1 MITSIKLSI
10 LVFALIIHQ
19 SITYKPVVLIH
30 GIMTGSGS
38 MELIKNRIE
47 EKHPGTLVYNVNR
60 FESWSSL
67 ETMWHQV
74 LEIGMDVA
82 NISSKHPQGIN
93 LIGYSQGGLI
103 ARGIVE
109 TFENV
114 SVDTFISLSSPQA
127 GQYGAGF
134 LHVVFP
140 GLVKETAYE
149 LFYSRVGQHTSVGNY
164 WRDPYHQTLYD
175 SYSVYLPYINNHIQS
190 AKSEDFKKNMLRLK
204 RLVLIG
210 GPDDQVI
217 TPWQSSQ
224 FGYYDANETVVEMRG
239 QDIYLSDKIGL
250 KTLDKTKRL
259 HVVTVPGVNHF
270 NWHMNVS
277 IVDDHL
283 LPYLD

>member
-1 MITSIKLSI
+1 MTLKLS
-10 LVFALIIHQ
+10 LTLLLCFVQCFA
-19 SITYKPVVLIH
+19 YKPVVLIH

-38 MELIKNRIE
+38 MEIISRRIQ
-47 EKHPGTLVYNVNR
+47 EKHPGTKIYNVNR

-74 LEIGMDVA
+74 LEIGKDVA
-82 NISSKHPQGIN
+82 NISSQYPEGIN
-93 LIGYSQGGLI
+93 LIGYSQGGLV
-103 ARGIVE
+103 ARGIVQ
-109 TFENV
+109 TFPNV

-140 GLVKETAYE
+140 GLVKESAYE

-164 WRDPYHQTLYD
+164 WRDPYHQPLYEK
-175 SYSVYLPYINNHIQS
+175 YSVYLPYINNHIVS
-190 AKSEDFKKNMLRLK
+190 EKSNDFKTNLLRLK

-224 FGYYDANETVVEMRG
+224 FGYYNANETVIEMRG
-239 QDIYLSDKIGL
+239 QDIYTLDRIGL
-250 KTLDKTKRL
+250 RALDTSGRL
-259 HVVTVPGVNHF
+259 HVVTVPAVNHF

-277 IVDDHL
+277 IVDDYL
-283 LPYLD
+283 LPYLN

>member
-1 MITSIKLSI
+1 MTLKL
-10 LVFALIIHQ
+10 ALTLLLFFVQ
-19 SITYKPVVLIH
+19 CLAFKPVVLIH

-38 MELIKNRIE
+38 MEIISRRIQ
-47 EKHPGTLVYNVNR
+47 EKHPGTKVYNVNR

-74 LEIGMDVA
+74 LEIGKDVA
-82 NISSKHPQGIN
+82 NISSQYPDGIN
-93 LIGYSQGGLI
+93 VIGYSQGGLV
-103 ARGIVE
+103 ARGIIQ
-109 TFENV
+109 TFPNV
-114 SVDTFISLSSPQA
+114 TVDTFISLSSPQA

-134 LHVVFP
+134 LHIVFP
-140 GLVKETAYE
+140 GLVKDSAYE

-164 WRDPYHQTLYD
+164 WRDPYHQPLYEK
-175 SYSVYLPYINNHIQS
+175 YSVYLPYINNHIAS
-190 AKSEDFKKNMLRLK
+190 EKSDEFKSNLLRLK

-224 FGYYDANETVVEMRG
+224 FGYYNANETVIEMRG
-239 QDIYLSDKIGL
+239 QDIYTSDRIGL
-250 KTLDKTKRL
+250 RALDRSGRL

-277 IVDDHL
+277 IVDDYL

>member
-1 MITSIKLSI
+1 MFSKVVSLFLTLFISLCS
-10 LVFALIIHQ
+10 
-19 SITYKPVVLIH
+19 SYKPVVLIH

-38 MELIKNRIE
+38 MEIIKFRIQ
-47 EKHPGTLVYNVNR
+47 EKHPGTVVYNVNR

-74 LEIGMDVA
+74 LEIGQDVA
-82 NISSKHPQGIN
+82 NISSKHPEGIN
-93 LIGYSQGGLI
+93 VIGYSQGGLV
-103 ARGIVE
+103 ARGIIQ
-109 TFENV
+109 TFPNI

-164 WRDPYHQTLYD
+164 WKDPYHQKLYET
-175 SYSVYLPYINNHIQS
+175 YSVYLPYINNHIQS
-190 AKSEDFKKNMLRLK
+190 EKSEDFKNNLLKLK

-217 TPWQSSQ
+217 TPWESSQ
-224 FGYYDANETVVEMRG
+224 FGYYDVNETVVEMKG
-239 QDIYLSDKIGL
+239 QDIYLEDHIGL
-250 KTLDKTKRL
+250 RTLDEGGRL
-259 HVVTVPGVNHF
+259 HIVTVPGVNHF

-277 IVDDHL
+277 IVDDYL

>member
-1 MITSIKLSI
+1 MALKIVFLGLVLFISPI
-10 LVFALIIHQ
+10 LC
-19 SITYKPVVLIH
+19 YKPVVLIH
-30 GIMTGSGS
+30 GVMTGSAS
-38 MELIKNRIE
+38 MEMIKFRIE
-47 EKHPGTLVYNVNR
+47 EQHPGTIVYNVNR

-74 LEIGMDVA
+74 LEIGMDIA
-82 NISSKHPQGIN
+82 NISASHPEGIN

-109 TFENV
+109 TFPNV
-114 SVDTFISLSSPQA
+114 SVSTFISLSSPQA

-134 LHVVFP
+134 LHLVFP
-140 GLVKETAYE
+140 GLVKDTVYE

-164 WRDPYHQTLYD
+164 WNDPYHQSLYET
-175 SYSVYLPYINNHIQS
+175 YSVYLPYINNHIKS
-190 AKSEDFKKNMLRLK
+190 AKSEDFKKNLLRLK

-210 GPDDQVI
+210 GPDDNVI

-224 FGYYDANETVVEMRG
+224 FGYYDANETIIEMKS
-239 QDIYLSDKIGL
+239 QDIYMEDKIGL
-250 KTLDKTKRL
+250 RTLDESGRL

-270 NWHMNVS
+270 SWHMNIS
-277 IVDDHL
+277 IVDDYL